1 MCIFVINVCRVL
13 CFNLSQLK
21 PEQINIRDHTAES
34 SEVGVNADSTFRPV
48 LLGSFCSV
56 NEVFR
61 VQFQE
66 FCWCLSYK
74 LYHHKKIFSCE
85 SYLMID
91 RTFFNSVANLE
102 ACGKKN
108 KHSLVC
114 CILILHR
121 MFGKMLCRAASSVLK
136 CQRVQWAPWA
146 SLKVLIL
153 DYTLKQQIVLIL
165 AGRGM

>member
-1 MCIFVINVCRVL
+1 MCILVINVCRVL
-13 CFNLSQLK
+13 CFNPSPLK

-102 ACGKKN
+102 ACGKKQTF
-108 KHSLVC
+108 
-114 CILILHR
+114 I
-121 MFGKMLCRAASSVLK
+121 GMLYFNSPSYVWQNVMSDSQFCFEMSKGAVSALSF
-136 CQRVQWAPWA
+136 P
-146 SLKVLIL
+146 
-153 DYTLKQQIVLIL
+153 
-165 AGRGM
+165 